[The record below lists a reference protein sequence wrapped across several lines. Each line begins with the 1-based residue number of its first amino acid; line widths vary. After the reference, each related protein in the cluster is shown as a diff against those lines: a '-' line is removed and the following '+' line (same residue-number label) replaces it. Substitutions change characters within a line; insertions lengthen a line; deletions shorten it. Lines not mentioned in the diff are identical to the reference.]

1 MIKIA
6 VVTDSSAYLPNSAL
20 AGLDVSVIP
29 LWLLWDKDR
38 FRDGVDIDPPTFYR
52 RLAQSKT
59 LPTTSQPSPDEFATH
74 FQSVSAQADAIVG
87 VLVSSQISGTIASAQ
102 AARLQLPELTI
113 QIVDSLSCSMGLGLM
128 VLAAARA
135 AKAGGSLD
143 EVVGA
148 AQEMCDKTHLLF
160 AVDTLEYLHRGG
172 RISGV
177 KRMVGTALKIK
188 PILHFREGR
197 IEQLSQARTKR
208 KALTHML
215 EIAEERLGGKGMAE
229 VAVLDI
235 DASDEGDAFAELVQE
250 RFTPPIM
257 HRSGVSPVVGAHVGP
272 GTIGMAF
279 YAASPGSRVDVDP
292 GGSPLNRART

>member
-6 VVTDSSAYLPNSAL
+6 VVTDSSAYLPESAL
-20 AGLDVSVIP
+20 AGLDVSVVP
-29 LWLLWDKDR
+29 LWLLWDEDR
-38 FRDGVDIDPPTFYR
+38 FRDGVDIDPATFYR
-52 RLAQSKT
+52 RLVQSKT
-59 LPTTSQPSPDEFATH
+59 LPTTSQPSPEEFATH
-74 FQSVSAQADAIVG
+74 FQSVSAQADAIVS

-143 EVVGA
+143 DVVGA
-148 AQEMCDKTHLLF
+148 AQEMCDKMHLLF

-197 IEQLSQARTKR
+197 IEQPSQAGTKR

-215 EIAEERLGGKGMAE
+215 DIAEERLGGKAMAE
-229 VAVLDI
+229 AAVLDV
-235 DASDEGDAFAELVQE
+235 DASNEADAFAALVQQ
-250 RFTPPIM
+250 RFAPPIM
-257 HRSGVSPVVGAHVGP
+257 HRSCVSPVVGAHVGP

-279 YAASPGSRVDVDP
+279 YAAS
-292 GGSPLNRART
+292 